1 MKVVEFEPGCLMLQS
16 GVLPMKH
23 YALYSTILQYTVSVY
38 IITFLNGPK
47 EINVIFNAVVS
58 VVVNVIKVVDIA
70 ALL

>member
-1 MKVVEFEPGCLMLQS
+1 MLQS

-23 YALYSTILQYTVSVY
+23 YALCTILQYTVSVY